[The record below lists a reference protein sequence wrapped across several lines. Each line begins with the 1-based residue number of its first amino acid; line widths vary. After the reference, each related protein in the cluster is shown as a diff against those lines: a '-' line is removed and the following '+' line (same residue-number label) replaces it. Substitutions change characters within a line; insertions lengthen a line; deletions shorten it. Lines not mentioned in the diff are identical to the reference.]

1 MILNILLAIKMLK
14 KLIFL
19 ARLSAFRRDFY
30 KTKWMTFFIKDEKL
44 LEKYNEIWEK
54 VCTIIKKEFVI
65 KLVYNEQYLSYLKTK
80 IKVYNKKI
88 NADFHDNKIPK
99 KDS

>member
-1 MILNILLAIKMLK
+1 M
-14 KLIFL
+14 
-19 ARLSAFRRDFY
+19 Y
-30 KTKWMTFFIKDEKL
+30 
-44 LEKYNEIWEK
+44 EIWEK
-54 VCTIIKKEFVI
+54 VCNIIKKEFVI